1 MRNAKILRAFAPD
14 LLERFAN
21 QRRGRPA
28 CLPRFGFTRNHR
40 GRHAGLPLPYTQL
53 QTVLIVFFAVI
64 AYCAEGG
71 NGAQAIQ
78 LVAQQRAIAA
88 PPDVATSPSD
98 ARTTASGVAMKVLK
112 HGRGAERP
120 RDNDCVKVHFT
131 VWQRDGAMLVS
142 SRLRGTAEVQCM
154 QTVFPGV
161 AEALKTM
168 VVGEERRIWVPGRLT
183 FTSADEDDTPPKV
196 DITMDIE
203 LLAIIKAP
211 PTPPDLKAPSSQV
224 KLHLSGWTTD
234 GVLFESTV
242 RGGKP
247 AVYIVAHLIPG
258 LHEGVLGMVVGEKRR
273 FWIPAALAYGE
284 KRGRRGVPT
293 GNLVYDVKLLAI
305 E

>member
-1 MRNAKILRAFAPD
+1 MNRTSEIKTTMRNAKILRAFAPD

-53 QTVLIVFFAVI
+53 QTGLIVFFAVI

-168 VVGEERRIWVPGRLT
+168 VVREE
-183 FTSADEDDTPPKV
+183 
-196 DITMDIE
+196 
-203 LLAIIKAP
+203 
-211 PTPPDLKAPSSQV
+211 
-224 KLHLSGWTTD
+224 
-234 GVLFESTV
+234 
-242 RGGKP
+242 
-247 AVYIVAHLIPG
+247 
-258 LHEGVLGMVVGEKRR
+258 RR

>member
-1 MRNAKILRAFAPD
+1 MNGVSEIKTTMRNAKIFRAFAPD
-14 LLERFAN
+14 LL
-21 QRRGRPA
+21 
-28 CLPRFGFTRNHR
+28 
-40 GRHAGLPLPYTQL
+40 
-53 QTVLIVFFAVI
+53 IVFFVVI
-64 AYCAEGG
+64 ACCAEGG

-78 LVAQQRAIAA
+78 LVAQQRAIDA

-120 RDNDCVKVHFT
+120 RDNDCVKLHFT

-142 SRLRGTAEVQCM
+142 SRLRDTAEVQCM
-154 QTVFPGV
+154 RTVFPGV
-161 AEALKTM
+161 AEALKM
-168 VVGEERRIWVPGRLT
+168 MAVGEERRIWVPGRLT

-211 PTPPDLKAPSSQV
+211 PTPPDLKAPPKTAVKTDSGLAFRTLEKGAGTRRPSSTSQV

-234 GVLFESTV
+234 GDLFESTV